1 LVHSES
7 VLLGNRSNVNA
18 GVKGEN
24 RGLKPTHKVYSPD
37 SPSKLTLFHV
47 VIANHDMS
55 KIQASPCRACD
66 EIAKKLHRLSRTK
79 PFTAQADVTVHKTT

>member
-1 LVHSES
+1 
-7 VLLGNRSNVNA
+7 
-18 GVKGEN
+18 
-24 RGLKPTHKVYSPD
+24 GLKLNHKVYSPG

-66 EIAKKLHRLSRTK
+66 EMAKKRLCSFRTK
-79 PFTAQADVTVHKTT
+79 PFTAQTDFTIPNNMTSWVGNPVLSAR